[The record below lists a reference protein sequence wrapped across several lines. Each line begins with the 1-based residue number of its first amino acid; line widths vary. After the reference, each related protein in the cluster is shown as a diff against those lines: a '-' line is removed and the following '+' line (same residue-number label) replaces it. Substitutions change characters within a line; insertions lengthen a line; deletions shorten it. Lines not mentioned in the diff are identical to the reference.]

1 MKVEEYL
8 QYDGVGLSEL
18 ARSRQVSPRELLEVA
33 IERIEAANPAL
44 NAVIDRWYER
54 ARAALTSGLPEGP
67 LFAVPFLL
75 KDTLEVAG
83 TRLTYGSVA
92 ARHNLGRQTHELARR
107 HEAAGLQLL
116 GRTNMSEIGLLPT
129 TEPALYGATVNPW
142 NAQHSAG
149 GSSGGAAAA
158 VAAGMV
164 PLAHADDG
172 GGSIRI
178 PASACGVFGF
188 KPSRGRNPSDEREAP
203 LGFIQTH
210 CVSRTV
216 RDSAELLDATHGSLP
231 GDVYC
236 APAPPSSYRQACER
250 QPARLRIAFTDHDF
264 EGTRAHEDCCAA
276 VRATAKLCSELGH
289 EVEMAAPPIDGRAF
303 NEAFLVIW
311 GMCGGYF
318 VRAVEQA
325 IIERHVPKLLAP
337 IAKPAS
343 AALLALSSVSLRRAP
358 FERFTRRLAAL
369 DRQHHP
375 ADVWMASEVLN
386 RSARQLATFFG
397 KYDVLLTPVL
407 AEPPWK
413 LGTFRDEASDEEVK
427 AQLLRYVGFTPL
439 ANASGTPSMSI
450 PVHINGAGL
459 PIGVQF
465 MGAWADEHR
474 LFSLAGQLERE
485 VDWGRRW
492 PPVVAKP
499 AVGREDV
506 SVSAADPS
514 PT

>member
-8 QYDGVGLSEL
+8 EHDGVGLSEL
-18 ARSRQVSPRELLEVA
+18 VRSRQVSPLELLEVA
-33 IERIEAANPAL
+33 IERIEATNPAL

-67 LFAVPFLL
+67 LGGVPFLL

-92 ARHNLGRQTHELARR
+92 ARHNVARQTHELVRR
-107 HEAAGLQLL
+107 YEAAGLQLL

-129 TEPALYGATVNPW
+129 TEPVLHGPTRNPW
-142 NAQHSAG
+142 SSSHSPG
-149 GSSGGAAAA
+149 GSSGGSAAA

-178 PASACGVFGF
+178 PASACGLFGF
-188 KPSRGRNPSDEREAP
+188 KPSRGRNPGDEREAP

-210 CVSRTV
+210 CVARSV
-216 RDSAELLDATHGSLP
+216 RDSAQLLDVTHGSLP
-231 GDVYC
+231 GDVYQ
-236 APAPPSSYRQACER
+236 APAPPWSYRQACER
-250 QPARLRIAFTDHDF
+250 EPGRLRIAVTEHDF
-264 EGTRAHEDCCAA
+264 AGNQAHEDCSEA
-276 VRATAKLCSELGH
+276 VRAAAKLCAGLGH
-289 EVEMAAPPIDGRAF
+289 EVEFAKPPIDGHAF
-303 NEAFLVIW
+303 NEAFLVVW

-318 VRAVEQA
+318 VRAVERA
-325 IIERHVPKLLAP
+325 IIEHHVPKLLAP

-343 AALLALSSVSLRRAP
+343 AALLKLSAVAVRQAP

-375 ADVWMASEVLN
+375 ADVWFAAETLN
-386 RSARQLATFFG
+386 RAARQLATFFER
-397 KYDVLLTPVL
+397 YDVLLSPVL
-407 AEPPWK
+407 GEPPWK
-413 LGTFRDEASDEEVK
+413 LGTFRDDASDAEVK

-439 ANASGTPSMSI
+439 TNASGTPSMSV
-450 PVHINGAGL
+450 PLHVNGAGL

-474 LFSLAGQLERE
+474 LFALAGQLEQE
-485 VDWGRRW
+485 IGWLRRRPW
-492 PPVVAKP
+492 MDQAPVSPGEAVPVAV
-499 AVGREDV
+499 A
-506 SVSAADPS
+506 SVPSA
-514 PT
+514 